1 MDAAPRGASSGH
13 RDWKSAN
20 YSLRPVYFA
29 HGRRIDEG
37 SASLVC
43 EIRAGPSLAADPR
56 SLRALD
62 SGGYGA
68 ADSGRDGPALLR
80 TIHKALSGC
89 ALAGGGLRGRGA
101 AALGRAW
108 LLLPGSSPAS
118 SRDSGGGAIWW
129 ADSRKSGP
137 LAGVARRWTIYR
149 GGRRGDRLRPGY
161 PGTGWQPAAGAG
173 PPVRYRSPPPPPPPG
188 GGG

>member
-1 MDAAPRGASSGH
+1 MGMGAAPGRASSELRG
-13 RDWKSAN
+13 WKPAN

-56 SLRALD
+56 SLRDLD
-62 SGGYGA
+62 FGGDAA
-68 ADSGRDGPALLR
+68 ADSGRDGRALLR

-89 ALAGGGLRGRGA
+89 ALAGGGLRGRCA

-118 SRDSGGGAIWW
+118 SRDSGRGAIW
-129 ADSRKSGP
+129 
-137 LAGVARRWTIYR
+137 
-149 GGRRGDRLRPGY
+149 
-161 PGTGWQPAAGAG
+161 
-173 PPVRYRSPPPPPPPG
+173 
-188 GGG
+188 